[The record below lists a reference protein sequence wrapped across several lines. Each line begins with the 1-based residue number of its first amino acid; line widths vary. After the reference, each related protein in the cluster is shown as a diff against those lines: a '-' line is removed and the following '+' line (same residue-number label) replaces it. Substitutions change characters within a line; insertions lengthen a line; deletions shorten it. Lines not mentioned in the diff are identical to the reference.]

1 MKEGK
6 CADAENISAE
16 HILHG
21 PLPLFERFVVLFNA
35 MLLHSFVPRQFSLDI
50 MISIVKNNQE
60 SKADVG
66 NYRGI
71 TISPTPSKLFEH
83 VLKVVFHKYL
93 MTSKYQFD
101 FKRNS
106 STVNAIFCLKVTMNY
121 YIENG
126 SSVHCAFLDA
136 SKAFDRLV
144 HSGLFIKLIER
155 KVPKVFLDL
164 IIYWYDGL
172 ICQVKWDNQY
182 SDWFAVKA
190 GVCQGGVLSPDF
202 YSIYVDDLVAILQ
215 KSNIGCYIRGKFAA
229 ALFYADDMA
238 IMSPSIRGLQRL
250 LDICDNYCREWDICL
265 NSKKTKCMF
274 FGKKT
279 VPSHKLVLQGSP
291 IEWAENWDYLGVNL
305 KSGKRF
311 GCSVAERLK
320 KFYKCLNSILR
331 IDGRSNDMIMLRL
344 LETHCV
350 PLLTYGIEVVHIAD
364 SREKSKIRA
373 AYNSI
378 FRKLFDYR
386 TYQSV
391 TQLQAFLNR
400 PTWEQLVEKR
410 KRSFSLRT
418 RQNSSDSLLSEFV

>member
-1 MKEGK
+1 
-6 CADAENISAE
+6 
-16 HILHG
+16 
-21 PLPLFERFVVLFNA
+21 
-35 MLLHSFVPRQFSLDI
+35 
-50 MISIVKNNQE
+50 
-60 SKADVG
+60 
-66 NYRGI
+66 
-71 TISPTPSKLFEH
+71 
-83 VLKVVFHKYL
+83 
-93 MTSKYQFD
+93 
-101 FKRNS
+101 
-106 STVNAIFCLKVTMNY
+106 
-121 YIENG
+121 
-126 SSVHCAFLDA
+126 
-136 SKAFDRLV
+136 
-144 HSGLFIKLIER
+144 
-155 KVPKVFLDL
+155 
-164 IIYWYDGL
+164 
-172 ICQVKWDNQY
+172 
-182 SDWFAVKA
+182 
-190 GVCQGGVLSPDF
+190 
-202 YSIYVDDLVAILQ
+202 
-215 KSNIGCYIRGKFAA
+215 
-229 ALFYADDMA
+229 
-238 IMSPSIRGLQRL
+238 
-250 LDICDNYCREWDICL
+250 
-265 NSKKTKCMF
+265 MF